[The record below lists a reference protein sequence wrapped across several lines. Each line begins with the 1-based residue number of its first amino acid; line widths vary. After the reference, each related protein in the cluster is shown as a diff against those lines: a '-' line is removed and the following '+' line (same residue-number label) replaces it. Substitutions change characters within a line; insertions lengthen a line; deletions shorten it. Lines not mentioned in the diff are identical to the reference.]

1 MSDGVPQNT
10 HGQGLT
16 FTGQNVVMAI
26 QCLEPTLVW
35 GTPLFWGS
43 GYQTIIHSVTVVYIC
58 GTIFLRFLNGAQP
71 LVLRP

>member
-43 GYQTIIHSVTVVYIC
+43 GYQTIQEVRRVGFRMATRSSAYR
-58 GTIFLRFLNGAQP
+58 L
-71 LVLRP
+71 